1 MYIIDKRNSK
11 AHSKLINKLNS
22 INEMTPMN
30 EMSFLNPRQPACK
43 IRPSPL
49 ASLEQ
54 VDSVDTFDYHANS
67 PRPSSGAIVLEEQQ
81 KATKRFHYPA
91 PECYDQKV
99 SQNAPFISPMI
110 GGHESVNYLKLE
122 TCQNRQD
129 TALRTSSAQLD
140 D

>member
-54 VDSVDTFDYHANS
+54 VDSENTLNYHADS
-67 PRPSSGAIVLEEQQ
+67 PRLLSGALVLEQQQ
-81 KATKRFHYPA
+81 KATKRFHYLA

-99 SQNAPFISPMI
+99 SQNAPLISPML

-129 TALRTSSAQLD
+129 TALLTSSAQVD